1 MLSADDEIQSE
12 RTVSGATQWQAAI
25 QPAFAASV
33 LAIAHAHCTAG
44 VPTSV
49 AHPHPWLERSAAQ
62 SDGQGTALRARGQWA
77 PALPTP
83 HRFRVAGPGGTERST
98 ADPQE
103 LSKTTP
109 EEVVERILGLRLQQ
123 PAWGWLR
130 VGFRCVMSLVIN
142 VMAPFLPWRKP
153 GGGLAHLLNIC
164 SS

>member
-1 MLSADDEIQSE
+1 MLSAGDQVKSE
-12 RTVSGATQWQAAI
+12 WAVSGATQWQAAI
-25 QPAFAASV
+25 QPVFAASG
-33 LAIAHAHCTAG
+33 LAIAHAHCAAG
-44 VPTSV
+44 APISV

-109 EEVVERILGLRLQQ
+109 ELDFIVRPLTV
-123 PAWGWLR
+123 
-130 VGFRCVMSLVIN
+130 
-142 VMAPFLPWRKP
+142 
-153 GGGLAHLLNIC
+153 
-164 SS
+164 